1 MKVRKEQTYVAPSME
16 VILIEAE
23 QVILNGS
30 NDIENIGDTLPDKD
44 WD

>member
-1 MKVRKEQTYVAPSME
+1 MKVRKEQTYIAPSME

-23 QVILNGS
+23 QVMMGASTEKIGPTS
-30 NDIENIGDTLPDKD
+30 DEIE